1 MSVRFQSP
9 DNHPMKNLR
18 PETLGIVQRVEAL
31 SGCPVEFQP
40 DSSLSIQAT
49 LQKARHGAAAHVLRY
64 RPGSGPLDYWVAYQC
79 AYALRF
85 YALPPDLRFDFTDT
99 GEGPEQVATLLTSGQ
114 SLPEADLERV
124 PMFAHKVEQWA
135 LMTLLSYPV
144 GMRVDQWLHAEY
156 PSLRDVQR
164 EGMKQIQQEN
174 LQLLSMAMGRLT
186 VPVPLLGMPAAYAL
200 LADQL
205 LGTSVYAIPY
215 RAAGVMGMGEA
226 LRDAGAAVPQGPEH
240 DRALIDAWAQALG
253 MSSWYQW
260 RPYKILS

>member
-1 MSVRFQSP
+1 
-9 DNHPMKNLR
+9 MKNLR
-18 PETLGIVQRVEAL
+18 SETLGIVQRVEAL

-79 AYALRF
+79 GYALRF

-99 GEGPEQVATLLTSGQ
+99 GEGTEQAATLLTGGQ

-144 GMRVDQWLHAEY
+144 GMRVDQWLHAEF

-205 LGTSVYAIPY
+205 LDTSVYAIPY
-215 RAAGVMGMGEA
+215 RAAGVMGIGEA

-253 MSSWYQW
+253 MSSWYAW
-260 RPYKILS
+260 RPYKMLS